1 MVSIASP
8 PVVLTD
14 YWRSVSDNTGRFS
27 YVPYPQ
33 RDWTHGS
40 NNCQLEVCHTFR
52 SQTSVLAVRRTLR
65 EMAMRY
71 SPELGRGLD
80 PRVNSLK
87 TQLMSRR
94 CDVNPPNVITR
105 QC

>member
-52 SQTSVLAVRRTLR
+52 SQTSVLAVRRHCYGKCH
-65 EMAMRY
+65 AFI
-71 SPELGRGLD
+71 D
-80 PRVNSLK
+80 PS
-87 TQLMSRR
+87 
-94 CDVNPPNVITR
+94 
-105 QC
+105 

>member
-14 YWRSVSDNTGRFS
+14 HWRSVSDNTGRSS
-27 YVPYPQ
+27 YVLYPQ

-40 NNCQLEVCHTFR
+40 NNCQLESCHTFR
-52 SQTSVLAVRRTLR
+52 SQTSVLAVRRHCYGKCHALLTR
-65 EMAMRY
+65 VRA
-71 SPELGRGLD
+71 GLD

-87 TQLMSRR
+87 TQLLSRR
-94 CDVNPPNVITR
+94 CDVNRPNVITR
-105 QC
+105 RC